1 MSRRT
6 QQQQQNDGA
15 PRRQALEQ
23 DHQVVTPDPFKNDDS
38 SSSTA
43 TSNTTTT
50 KTHKKNAA
58 ATVTTGGGAIRL
70 PVDGT
75 IHGQQRALYRTLF
88 VIGLRLV
95 SFVGTQWTLRRLRDR
110 PQVLGQSGVQLDL
123 LLTSIL
129 FLSREGFR
137 LALTRLVSADNQ
149 GLIWASIPVTTF
161 MAILA
166 AVYHWYST
174 VQSDTD
180 LAIAGLLY
188 CFAAFLEGL
197 GEPPVLLAM
206 RSRLSVAEKAAAET
220 LAGLVK
226 TLVIAIV
233 LEPTIIN
240 FGLAQC
246 VYAIVYTVVLYA
258 VTFHQQQSSSW
269 PSYQWHGPTVRLAFL
284 FNLQGLFKHVLTQGD
299 RIVLAMVANAYDQG
313 VYAMGSAYGGLA
325 ARLLLQ
331 PMEESA
337 RLLFSRVVNVV
348 VDAADVCDNDDATTA
363 TTTTSAT
370 KSTTTTTATAR
381 QCAELETLFTSCV
394 KVVLYIGLIFSCLA
408 VNYTQLVLQVLAGWG
423 DQPEAVA
430 TLSAFCVYTAA
441 LAWNGMT
448 EAGMY
453 GIAVTG
459 RELRTIGVAHTAMG
473 VAFVA
478 TAPWA
483 VMRGG
488 TVALVGANTLSMM
501 ARALFA
507 IYFVADWIRQ
517 QQTGPAKDAASTWAI
532 MVRLVSK
539 MTPPPVVL
547 LSFVASYAATRTSQQ
562 FYFDSKT
569 AATGLPWLPAVA
581 RHVGIGAACGLG
593 TLTLAYTVEQQLIR
607 DLRRWSVDKRD

>member
-206 RSRLSVAEKAAAET
+206 RSRLSVAEKAA
-220 LAGLVK
+220 K
-226 TLVIAIV
+226 
-233 LEPTIIN
+233 
-240 FGLAQC
+240 Q
-246 VYAIVYTVVLYA
+246 
-258 VTFHQQQSSSW
+258 
-269 PSYQWHGPTVRLAFL
+269 
-284 FNLQGLFKHVLTQGD
+284 
-299 RIVLAMVANAYDQG
+299 
-313 VYAMGSAYGGLA
+313 
-325 ARLLLQ
+325 
-331 PMEESA
+331 
-337 RLLFSRVVNVV
+337 
-348 VDAADVCDNDDATTA
+348 
-363 TTTTSAT
+363 
-370 KSTTTTTATAR
+370 
-381 QCAELETLFTSCV
+381 
-394 KVVLYIGLIFSCLA
+394 
-408 VNYTQLVLQVLAGWG
+408 
-423 DQPEAVA
+423 
-430 TLSAFCVYTAA
+430 
-441 LAWNGMT
+441 
-448 EAGMY
+448 
-453 GIAVTG
+453 
-459 RELRTIGVAHTAMG
+459 
-473 VAFVA
+473 
-478 TAPWA
+478 
-483 VMRGG
+483 
-488 TVALVGANTLSMM
+488 
-501 ARALFA
+501 
-507 IYFVADWIRQ
+507 
-517 QQTGPAKDAASTWAI
+517 
-532 MVRLVSK
+532 
-539 MTPPPVVL
+539 
-547 LSFVASYAATRTSQQ
+547 
-562 FYFDSKT
+562 
-569 AATGLPWLPAVA
+569 
-581 RHVGIGAACGLG
+581 
-593 TLTLAYTVEQQLIR
+593 
-607 DLRRWSVDKRD
+607 